1 MRYEDHMPNP
11 IKLKP
16 HLTAE
21 DLYQRYRKCQQPRE
35 KIRWRA
41 LYLIANGE
49 VANDV
54 AKRVGRSSGWM
65 TNLARR
71 YNQLGAPGVSDQRTE
86 PMPSPPPTLNTKQA
100 QALATALRGSAPD
113 GGLWTS
119 PKVAAWIKQ
128 KTGKEVHPTT
138 AWRAMKAADFT
149 LQVPRPHHRQA
160 ATEAEQA
167 AFKKSSAK
175 SSPK

>member
-1 MRYEDHMPNP
+1 MPSP

-21 DLYQRYRKCQQPRE
+21 GLFQRYRKCQQHRE

-41 LYLIANGE
+41 LYLIAKGAI
-49 VANDV
+49 ANDV

-71 YNQLGAPGVSDQRTE
+71 YNKLGAEGVSDQRTQ
-86 PMPSPPPTLNTKQA
+86 PPPSPPPTLNVNQA
-100 QALATALRGSAPD
+100 QALATALRGPTPD

-119 PKVAAWIKQ
+119 PKVAAWIKK
-128 KTGKEVHPTT
+128 KTGKQVHPTT
-138 AWRAMKAADFT
+138 AWRAMRAAGFS
-149 LQVPRPHHRQA
+149 LQVPRPRHTQA
-160 ATEAEQA
+160 ATEQE
-167 AFKKSSAK
+167 
-175 SSPK
+175 

>member
-1 MRYEDHMPNP
+1 MSKSLLKNDFAVQRNKPVFQAFCLRFAKPLLPIYLYRIANRSEMRYEDHMPNP

-54 AKRVGRSSGWM
+54 AK
-65 TNLARR
+65 
-71 YNQLGAPGVSDQRTE
+71 
-86 PMPSPPPTLNTKQA
+86 
-100 QALATALRGSAPD
+100 
-113 GGLWTS
+113 
-119 PKVAAWIKQ
+119 
-128 KTGKEVHPTT
+128 
-138 AWRAMKAADFT
+138 
-149 LQVPRPHHRQA
+149 
-160 ATEAEQA
+160 
-167 AFKKSSAK
+167 
-175 SSPK
+175 